1 MRTTKLMKEAITNR
15 EYVIARTKSLDDMWK
30 LRYENVQKGYYIFK
44 EKRKEGRNMSW
55 KDKAKKRK
63 AWM

>member
-15 EYVIARTKSLDDMWK
+15 EYVIARTKSLDDNWE
-30 LRYENVQKGYYIFK
+30 LRYENVQKGYYIFTQ
-44 EKRKEGRNMSW
+44 KRKEGRNMSW
-55 KDKAKKRK
+55 KDKTKKRK